1 MSEIKGI
8 KEELEMKRQ
17 MSVDKTEKVES
28 VKLLMS
34 GEDGDIEILKRTGL
48 DHEINKAE
56 KIKGLEIDRKNLED
70 TYNGFVFTKDEI
82 KDICI
87 KYDLR
92 FLPTKYFRGKLDT
105 EVADKLKK
113 FVAEHP
119 EIGAVSESFYIIAP
133 DNSFDIKYPCSNPSS
148 KTDLILVY
156 KVRTERYGVDKFVF
170 IHKWGNE
177 EFSPIRRLKG
187 IFYESPSSMTS
198 VLMSAW
204 IVIISTIFGLSSS
217 GFTGEWYQY
226 LNLIW
231 IVAVSFG
238 MSMLTLLIMFND
250 SDMKLYK
257 RTSDEVW
264 NTRYTRRR

>member
-8 KEELEMKRQ
+8 KEELESKRQ
-17 MSVDKTEKVES
+17 MSVDKTENVPS

-34 GEDGDIEILKRTGL
+34 GEDGDREILKRTGL
-48 DHEINKAE
+48 DHDIKEAE

-70 TYNGFVFTKDEI
+70 TYKGFVFTEEEI

-92 FLPTKYFRGKLDT
+92 LLPTKHFRGDLDT
-105 EVADKLKK
+105 EVAEKLKA

-133 DNSFDIKYPCSNPSS
+133 ENSFDLEYSDAKPSA

-156 KVRTERYGVDKFVF
+156 KVRTERGELEKFVF
-170 IHKWGNE
+170 IHKWGKE
-177 EFSPIRRLKG
+177 EFSSLRRLKG
-187 IFYESPSSMTS
+187 IFYESTSSMTS

-204 IVIISTIFGLSSS
+204 TVIISTVFGVLFN
-217 GFTGEWYQY
+217 GFTGEWHQY

-231 IVAVSFG
+231 ILLMSFG

-250 SDMKLYK
+250 GDMKLYN